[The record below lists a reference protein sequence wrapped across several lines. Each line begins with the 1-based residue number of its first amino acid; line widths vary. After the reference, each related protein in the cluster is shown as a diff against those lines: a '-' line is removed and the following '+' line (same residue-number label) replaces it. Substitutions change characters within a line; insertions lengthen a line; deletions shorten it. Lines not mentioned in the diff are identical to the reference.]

1 MQQQQQH
8 QSATAAFSNSSVQQL
23 RAKYEL
29 SAFLAQVLVCAPQ
42 PVPLFPVM
50 YSDAEKVQVIWQVAY
65 DHNGVT
71 YWWDYDANVSA
82 DLENAFVNQKVLIF
96 NWAWGALK
104 NGEIS
109 EYVADPEQGLVL
121 NQATKHE
128 RKIRRVTMLV

>member
-1 MQQQQQH
+1 MQQQH

-29 SAFLAQVLVCAPQ
+29 SAFLAQVLACSPQ
-42 PVPLFPVM
+42 PVQLFPVM

-82 DLENAFVNQKVLIF
+82 GLENARANHRFLTF
-96 NWAWGALK
+96 NWAWGTLK

-109 EYVADPEQGLVL
+109 EYVADPEHCVVI
-121 NQATKHE
+121 NQATNHS
-128 RKIRRVTMLV
+128 RRIRRVKV

>member
-1 MQQQQQH
+1 
-8 QSATAAFSNSSVQQL
+8 
-23 RAKYEL
+23 
-29 SAFLAQVLVCAPQ
+29 
-42 PVPLFPVM
+42 M
-50 YSDAEKVQVIWQVAY
+50 YSDAEKVQVSWQVAY
-65 DHNGVT
+65 DYNGVT

-82 DLENAFVNQKVLIF
+82 GLENALANQEVLIF

>member
-1 MQQQQQH
+1 
-8 QSATAAFSNSSVQQL
+8 
-23 RAKYEL
+23 
-29 SAFLAQVLVCAPQ
+29 
-42 PVPLFPVM
+42 M

-82 DLENAFVNQKVLIF
+82 GLENARANQELLAF

-109 EYVADPEQGLVL
+109 EYVADPEQGVVI
-121 NQATKHE
+121 NQATNHP
-128 RKIRRVTMLV
+128 RRIRRVTMLV